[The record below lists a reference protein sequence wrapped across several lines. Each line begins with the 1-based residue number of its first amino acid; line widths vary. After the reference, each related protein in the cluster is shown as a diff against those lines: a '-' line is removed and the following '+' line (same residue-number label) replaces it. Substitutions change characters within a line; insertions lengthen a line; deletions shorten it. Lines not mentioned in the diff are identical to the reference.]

1 MSGGTFGCVAG
12 GPSVAAAAAAAI
24 AALVPDPGHC
34 QHLSG
39 PSPHQLLPLLLPPSQ
54 GPGTLE
60 EVTSGVSFPS
70 PLGSLWPSVGAARSS
85 MAGCLYLDEEK
96 RTD

>member
-1 MSGGTFGCVAG
+1 M
-12 GPSVAAAAAAAI
+12 AAAAAAAT

-39 PSPHQLLPLLLPPSQ
+39 PSPHQPLPLLLLPSQ
-54 GPGTLE
+54 GLGTLE

-70 PLGSLWPSVGAARSS
+70 LLGSLWPSVGAVRSS
-85 MAGCLYLDEEK
+85 VADCLHLDGEK